1 MGRVGASRFEFSL
14 VICHLSFVIR
24 YWNGKVVGQA
34 NELEDRLI
42 DFAVRIIKLANAL
55 PDSPAAKHIARQLLR
70 SGTSP
75 APNYAEAR
83 GAESSADFVHKLKI
97 ALKELN
103 ETSVWLRM
111 ICLADLM
118 KKQLMEELIDENQQL
133 CRILNSSAKTAKE
146 GMKREE

>member
-1 MGRVGASRFEFSL
+1 MGDSA
-14 VICHLSFVIR
+14 
-24 YWNGKVVGQA
+24 KA

-42 DFAVRIIKLANAL
+42 DFAFRIINVADAL
-55 PDSPAAKHIARQLLR
+55 PTSAAGKHVSRQLLR

-83 GAESSADFVHKLKI
+83 GAESNADFVHKLKI

-111 ICLADLM
+111 ACRGELM
-118 KKQLMEELIDENQQL
+118 KAERLNGLIDENLQL
-133 CRILNSSAKTAKE
+133 CKILNASVTTAKE
-146 GMKREE
+146 TNDK